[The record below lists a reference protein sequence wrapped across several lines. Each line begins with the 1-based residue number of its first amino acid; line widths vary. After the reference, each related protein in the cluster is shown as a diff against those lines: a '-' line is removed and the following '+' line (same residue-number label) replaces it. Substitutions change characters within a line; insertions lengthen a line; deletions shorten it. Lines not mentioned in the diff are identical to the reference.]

1 MCTHT
6 HTHTHTPE
14 HQIHIH
20 KESDMTEHVYIH
32 THTHTHTPTPEHQI
46 YIHKETDTTE
56 HVYTHT
62 PPRVPDL
69 HFDPPTVVSGE
80 GFNFGSHTAVGGS
93 HRSKLNHLE
102 RASRV

>member
-1 MCTHT
+1 MATHSSILAWKMPWT
-6 HTHTHTPE
+6 DKPGGPWGC
-14 HQIHIH
+14 
-20 KESDMTEHVYIH
+20 KEL
-32 THTHTHTPTPEHQI
+32 
-46 YIHKETDTTE
+46 DTTE